1 MLSIFKQMLWFNQK
15 RRLKKILPTWRW
27 KNLPARNKVYYDS
40 LISNENYIS
49 TPNGNTISP
58 KSNKNDFVTSAV
70 E

>member
-1 MLSIFKQMLWFNQK
+1 MFSIFKQMLWFNQK